1 MKFKPAPKESQ
12 AAAGEVGKRIFAV
25 RTERRIT
32 QERLGELLSPP
43 LKKQAIGQIE
53 KGNVHISYIRLV
65 DIARVLHVSYHY
77 LLTGEGEPDVVM
89 SPLKVVSGR
98 SYPVQVIEQG
108 LKPAENRYVYVDFE
122 PDPSDRAY
130 VLKKGDVSMVPEFQP
145 RDEVIFRNIE
155 PLPGDYVCAVDEGGI
170 IVVRAYRQTRDGFE
184 LVARSDMFAPLD
196 GARVEVLGVVISLKR
211 KFNHHD

>member
-12 AAAGEVGKRIFAV
+12 AAAEQVGKRIFAV

-122 PDPSDRAY
+122 PDPSDRA
-130 VLKKGDVSMVPEFQP
+130 VEVKDRAMFPEFHP
-145 RDEVIFRNIE
+145 GDETIFRNIQ
-155 PLPGDYVCAVDEGGI
+155 PLPGDYVWAIDGSGNLLL
-170 IVVRAYRQTRDGFE
+170 RAYRQTRDGFE
-184 LVARSDMFAPLD
+184 LIAKDDMFAPVD
-196 GARVEVLGVVISLKR
+196 GGKVEVLGVVIDLKR
-211 KFNHHD
+211 KFKRD